1 MSDDDQTQGLVSLL
15 KTLIRFSSTN
25 NRAIEKELGFSGGYL
40 SRLLSGK
47 IEIKIQHIL
56 AILKLIELEP
66 HEFFSMAFPAD
77 RKEPSPLLRHLQRVM
92 PQLVPSTM
100 AAAVAPASPSVD
112 VKKLQKAVEEKS
124 LEAIRRA
131 FAEVAPTRNT
141 P

>member
-1 MSDDDQTQGLVSLL
+1 MSDDQTQGLVSLL
-15 KTLIRFSSTN
+15 KTLIRFSQTN
-25 NRAIEKELGFSGGYL
+25 NREIEKRLGFSGGYL

-56 AILKLIELEP
+56 AILELIELEP
-66 HEFFSMAFPAD
+66 HEFFAMAFPAD
-77 RKEPSPLLRHLQRVM
+77 RKEPSPLLRHLQKVM

-100 AAAVAPASPSVD
+100 AAAVTPAPPSVD

-131 FAEVAPTRNT
+131 FAEVAEKR
-141 P
+141 